1 MWGIESVHPE
11 HVILRSYQEAVVI
24 GVVTA
29 PQGMA
34 GAETLMEEEESDLK
48 EWMDREGGGEGRG
61 RDERAASHGN
71 KRWWWWEWAGDGYAR
86 VR

>member
-1 MWGIESVHPE
+1 MVHPE

-29 PQGMA
+29 LQGMA
-34 GAETLMEEEESDLK
+34 GAETLIEEESDLK
-48 EWMDREGGGEGRG
+48 ERMDREGGGAGRG

-71 KRWWWWEWAGDGYAR
+71 KRWWWWWEWAGDGYA
-86 VR
+86 